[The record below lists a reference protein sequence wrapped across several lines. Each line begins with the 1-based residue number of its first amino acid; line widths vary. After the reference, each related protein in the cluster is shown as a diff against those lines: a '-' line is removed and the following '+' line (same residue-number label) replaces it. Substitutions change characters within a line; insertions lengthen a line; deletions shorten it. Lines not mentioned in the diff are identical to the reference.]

1 MIKESFARV
10 GADIAENFKTFE
22 IKASNAKPE
31 IFVGLGLGL
40 VVAGGIYACIKTTE
54 APKIVEEHTDKIEK
68 IKTYKNGTSDNEQLY
83 SDADYRKDIAKTYLN
98 TGMKLVKVYYGPV
111 IVATIGIGCVLYGH
125 GLLKKE
131 NAEILAA
138 YGTMQKAFDTY
149 RGRVREKYG
158 DEIERKIFNGEEEIE
173 EEVIDEKGKKKKTKR
188 VVVNPIGDPYTVI
201 FEEVTSPTLWTPV
214 ASTNRM
220 NVLAI
225 QAECNRMLEAHGYLF
240 LNDVLRMLGMKETEI
255 SRKVGWIKHKDGEP
269 YVVGDNEGFV
279 DFGLFRRG
287 ADYNSERYRFLNG
300 DEPNFTLHFN
310 VQGVIIDKF
319 ETASTRAI

>member
-10 GADIAENFKTFE
+10 GANIAENWKIFE
-22 IKASNAKPE
+22 IKATNAKPE
-31 IFVGLGLGL
+31 ILVGSGLAL
-40 VVAGGIYACIKTTE
+40 VVIGGIYACVKTTK
-54 APKIVEEHTDKIEK
+54 APKIVEEHKDRLNK
-68 IKTYKNGTSDNEQLY
+68 IKEYKSGTSDNEQLY
-83 SDADYRKDIAKTYLN
+83 SDADYRKDVAKTYL
-98 TGMKLVKVYYGPV
+98 TTATKFVKLYYGPM
-111 IVATIGIGCVLYGH
+111 IVGTVGVGCVLYGH

-138 YGTMQKAFDTY
+138 YGTMQKAFDKY
-149 RGRVREKYG
+149 RERVREKYG
-158 DEIERKIFNGEEEIE
+158 DDIDQKMFNGESEIE
-173 EEVIDEKGKKKKTKR
+173 EGEIDEKGKVKKTKR
-188 VVVNPIGDPYTVI
+188 VVVNPVGDPYTVI

-300 DEPNFTLHFN
+300 DEPNFTMHFN

-319 ETASTRAI
+319 ESAATRAL